1 MQWLLIYIT
10 VAFCNITW
18 AIPRISN
25 ADSNDIQ
32 QLIDGTPFKAS
43 KDTFQVTIKT
53 FKKMEQLMK
62 GIQENV
68 LSLANKLESYQEEDF
83 DVQDH
88 QYTKDFNK
96 IRTYIKGGRQELK
109 VLAHTTVT
117 KTNELKELIGGLG
130 VHSEGTSLVLLIA
143 AMKNMKTL
151 IEDTLTKTKNTRDD
165 YNMAIIIMNQVE
177 DDVKIA
183 LTALKNGKQILVDE
197 ADEEL
202 KEDFSGCIVP
212 KDVPGSG
219 FFSFLL
225 FALYPSCYKP
235 NYPAE
240 DLSYLQNLVETIEEQ
255 SKQLDKVLNNAE
267 SFLDEEIDIIA
278 KWESSAENLQDKL
291 EDKDSY
297 SVEIMKK
304 ITTFK
309 NQFIRNLQELHDSA
323 QMFLNQPTSLFD

>member
-1 MQWLLIYIT
+1 MQRLLIYIT

-32 QLIDGTPFKAS
+32 QMINGTAFKAS

-62 GIQENV
+62 GIHENV
-68 LSLANKLESYQEEDF
+68 VSLANKLDSYQEEHF

-88 QYTKDFNK
+88 QYTKDYNQ
-96 IRTYIKGGRQELK
+96 IRIYIKGGRQELR
-109 VLAHTTVT
+109 VLAYTTVT
-117 KTNELKELIGGLG
+117 KTNELKELIGDLG
-130 VHSEGTSLVLLIA
+130 VHDQDTSLVLIIA

-151 IEDTLTKTKNTRDD
+151 LEDTLEKTKNTRDD
-165 YNMAIIIMNQVE
+165 YNMAIRVMNKVE
-177 DDVKIA
+177 NDVRIA
-183 LTALKNGKQILVDE
+183 LTAIKNGKQNFRDGTNYDGCFLEFFINIFGCAEKCTASCGGVITTGN
-197 ADEEL
+197 AYEEH
-202 KEDFSGCIVP
+202 
-212 KDVPGSG
+212 
-219 FFSFLL
+219 
-225 FALYPSCYKP
+225 
-235 NYPAE
+235 
-240 DLSYLQNLVETIEEQ
+240 SYIQNLVEIIEEQ

-267 SFLDEEIDIIA
+267 SFLDEEIDIIS

-309 NQFIRNLQELHDSA
+309 NLFIRNVEELHDSA

>member
-1 MQWLLIYIT
+1 MQRLLIYIT

-32 QLIDGTPFKAS
+32 QMINGTAFKAS

-68 LSLANKLESYQEEDF
+68 LSLANKLGSYQEEDF

-88 QYTKDFNK
+88 QYTKDYNT
-96 IRTYIKGGRQELK
+96 IRTYIKGGRQELR
-109 VLAHTTVT
+109 VLAYTTVT

-130 VHSEGTSLVLLIA
+130 VHSQGTSLALLIA

-165 YNMAIIIMNQVE
+165 YNMAVRVMNKVE
-177 DDVKIA
+177 NDVRIA
-183 LTALKNGKQILVDE
+183 LNALENGKKNFRDGTNYNGCFYEFFINIFGCAGKCTASCRGDITTGN
-197 ADEEL
+197 AY
-202 KEDFSGCIVP
+202 EDH
-212 KDVPGSG
+212 
-219 FFSFLL
+219 
-225 FALYPSCYKP
+225 LYI
-235 NYPAE
+235 E
-240 DLSYLQNLVETIEEQ
+240 NLVEIIEEQ
-255 SKQLDKVLNNAE
+255 TKQLDKVLNNAE
-267 SFLDEEIDIIA
+267 SFLDEEIDIII

-309 NQFIRNLQELHDSA
+309 NLFIRNVSELHDSA
-323 QMFLNQPTSLFD
+323 QMFLNQPISLFD

>member
-1 MQWLLIYIT
+1 MQRLLIYIT

-32 QLIDGTPFKAS
+32 QMINGTAFKAS

-68 LSLANKLESYQEEDF
+68 LSLANKLGSYQEEDF

-88 QYTKDFNK
+88 QYTKDYNT
-96 IRTYIKGGRQELK
+96 IRTYIKGGRQELR
-109 VLAHTTVT
+109 VLAYTTVT
-117 KTNELKELIGGLG
+117 KTNELKELIGDLG
-130 VHSEGTSLVLLIA
+130 VHDQDTSLVLIIA

-151 IEDTLTKTKNTRDD
+151 LEDTLEKTKNTRDD
-165 YNMAIIIMNQVE
+165 YNMAIRVMNKVE
-177 DDVKIA
+177 NDVRIA
-183 LTALKNGKQILVDE
+183 LTAIKNGKQNFRDGTNYDGCFLEFFINIFGCAEKCTASCGGVITTGN
-197 ADEEL
+197 AYEEH
-202 KEDFSGCIVP
+202 
-212 KDVPGSG
+212 
-219 FFSFLL
+219 
-225 FALYPSCYKP
+225 
-235 NYPAE
+235 
-240 DLSYLQNLVETIEEQ
+240 SYIQNLVEIIEEQ

-267 SFLDEEIDIIA
+267 SFLDEEIDIII

-309 NQFIRNLQELHDSA
+309 NLFIRNVSELHDSA
-323 QMFLNQPTSLFD
+323 QMFLNQPISLFD